1 MVIRQRL
8 FRGQI
13 MRINQQYPINNYPQN
28 LNQKGKT
35 TESFETEEVKNTQ
48 NIKLEANTEIN
59 LGKLNG
65 KPFMM
70 KVFKEGGIQWSGGG
84 LIPPELDT
92 PPGTPVREE
101 VKAIVRAREA
111 YSKCEREIGEKNAA
125 IINQFYMITDRGY
138 SADYFNEYIENNPS
152 EFKSSD
158 VLEALKRLGIDG
170 QTPFTINNRTFMFD
184 GELKEIKTS

>member
-1 MVIRQRL
+1 
-8 FRGQI
+8 

-35 TESFETEEVKNTQ
+35 TEIIKTKEVKKTQ

-70 KVFKEGGIQWSGGG
+70 KIFAEGGIQWSGGG
-84 LIPPELDT
+84 LIPANLDT
-92 PPGTPVREE
+92 GPGCRVSEGY
-101 VKAIVRAREA
+101 KAAVRAQEA
-111 YSKCEREIGEKNAA
+111 YSKCERGIGEKNAA
-125 IINQFYMITDRGY
+125 IINQFYIITDRGF

-152 EFKSSD
+152 NFKGSD
-158 VLEALKRLGIDG
+158 VLAALNRLGIDG
-170 QTPFTINNRTFMFD
+170 QTPFTINGRQFVFN
-184 GELKEIKTS
+184 GQLKEIREEQNQ